1 MMNVSPG
8 RDHFPLLG
16 VPNEVLHTIMEKASE
31 QRPTNNYPNQAVL
44 PYYGDLLSSAL
55 VCSRLNAAAT
65 EVLYSCICIY
75 TDEYRDD
82 DFNPQLSPSTQVLRL
97 HRTLQENVELRRF
110 CTRFILHHRQS
121 LRHGGPVESLSLPI
135 YQTLNSAE
143 PHQQLSSPWPKI
155 CASIILDCTNWL
167 FNTRTLIISGGVHG
181 TLVPELGE
189 ITFRVL
195 SCARMSMPRLEC
207 IDILNDISFHRYLL
221 TSFDIQLALGGG
233 CLNLKH
239 LMIRQRVC
247 RASFSRESH
256 ALGRLQNSN
265 PCSGFSLTSL
275 TLTNLTDHHDLVRN
289 FMTWL
294 KGLKHFTLRWDP
306 GSISESR
313 RDFRWRLELVGDI
326 LKPHRDSVKS
336 IKLGKMAEPGLG
348 DFDASNFPNLETL
361 TMHHRDLKG
370 IVTSTCP
377 QLQAARLY
385 DVVIT
390 ADNIE
395 EEMFYNASYYHD

>member
-1 MMNVSPG
+1 MMDVSPR

-16 VPNEVLHTIMEKASE
+16 VPNEVLRMIMEKASE
-31 QRPTNNYPNQAVL
+31 QQPTNNYPNQAVL

-82 DFNPQLSPSTQVLRL
+82 DFNPQLSPSTRVLRL
-97 HRTLQENVELRRF
+97 HRTLRENIELRRF

-121 LRHGGPVESLSLPI
+121 LRHAGDVESLSLPI
-135 YQTLNSAE
+135 YETLDPAE
-143 PHQQLSSPWPKI
+143 PHQQLSAPWPKT

-167 FNTRTLIISGGVHG
+167 FNTRTLVISGGVHG
-181 TLVPELGE
+181 TLVQELGE
-189 ITFRVL
+189 ITFHVL

-207 IDILNDISFHRYLL
+207 IDILNDISFHRYQL

-247 RASFSRESH
+247 RASYLYRSY
-256 ALGRLQNSN
+256 ALGRLHNSN

-294 KGLKHFTLRWDP
+294 KGLKHFTMRWDR
-306 GSISESR
+306 GSVSEST

-326 LKPHRDSVKS
+326 LKPHRDSIKS
-336 IKLGKMAEPGLG
+336 IKLGKMAEGGLG
-348 DFDASNFPNLETL
+348 NFDASNFPNLETL
-361 TMHHRDLKG
+361 HIHHKDLKD
-370 IVTSTCP
+370 IIISTCP
-377 QLQAARLY
+377 QLQAARLQ
-385 DVVIT
+385 DVVMT
-390 ADNIE
+390 TDNIE
-395 EEMFYNASYYHD
+395 EEMFYNASYYHE